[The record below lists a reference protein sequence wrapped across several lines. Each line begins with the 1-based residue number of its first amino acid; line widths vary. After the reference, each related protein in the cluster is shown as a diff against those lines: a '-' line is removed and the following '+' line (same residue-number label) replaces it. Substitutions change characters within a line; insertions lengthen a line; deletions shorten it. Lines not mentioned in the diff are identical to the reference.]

1 MFKPSRLSLAVAI
14 SFAPGMSWA
23 AGDDQ
28 PQMLEPMEIIGDA
41 SAAQTLPGSGYVVG
55 DQQLKTEVEADI
67 NQVLKT
73 VPGVYVREEE
83 GLGLRPNIGIR
94 GATAERSSNVTL
106 MEDGILIAPAP
117 YSNPAAYYFPTFKRM
132 SSLEVLKGA
141 PLLRYGPQTTGG
153 VINLISTPIPNERQ
167 GYVETVTNERGS
179 TDVHATYGDTN
190 GDWGYLVET
199 VQRSAQGFKD
209 IDRSNRNSGFD
220 ISDYVG
226 KLRWQG
232 ERQSVTAKL
241 QYSEETSN
249 SSYLGLT
256 DADFSQDPN
265 RRYGLSSIDQMNNTH
280 SGITLTHQLKDN
292 LDS

>member
-14 SFAPGMSWA
+14 SLAPSLNWA
-23 AGDDQ
+23 AGDEQ
-28 PQMLEPMEIIGDA
+28 PEMLEPMEIIGDA

-55 DQQLKTEVEADI
+55 EQQMKTEVETDI

-117 YSNPAAYYFPTFKRM
+117 YSNPAAYYFPTLKRM
-132 SSLEVLKGA
+132 SSLEALKGA

-153 VINLISTPIPNERQ
+153 VVNLISTPIPDQRQ
-167 GYVETVTNERGS
+167 GYIESVTNDRGS
-179 TDVHATYGDTN
+179 TDVHVTYGDTV
-190 GDWGYLVET
+190 GDWGYLLET
-199 VQRSAQGFKD
+199 VQRSAKGFKE
-209 IDRSNRNSGFD
+209 IDRSNRDTGFD
-220 ISDYVG
+220 IEDYVG

-232 ERQSVTAKL
+232 VLFIWSML
-241 QYSEETSN
+241 
-249 SSYLGLT
+249 
-256 DADFSQDPN
+256 
-265 RRYGLSSIDQMNNTH
+265 
-280 SGITLTHQLKDN
+280 DN
-292 LDS
+292 P

>member
-14 SFAPGMSWA
+14 SLAPGMSWA

-67 NQVLKT
+67 SQVLKT

-83 GLGLRPNIGIR
+83 GQGLRPNIGIR

-106 MEDGILIAPAP
+106 MEDGVLIAPAP
-117 YSNPAAYYFPTFKRM
+117 YSNPAAYYFPTLKRM

-153 VINLISTPIPNERQ
+153 VINLISAPIPDKQKATSKPSPTTADPPTFMQPMATR
-167 GYVETVTNERGS
+167 TVTGVTCLKRS
-179 TDVHATYGDTN
+179 
-190 GDWGYLVET
+190 
-199 VQRSAQGFKD
+199 SAQRKAS
-209 IDRSNRNSGFD
+209 R
-220 ISDYVG
+220 
-226 KLRWQG
+226 
-232 ERQSVTAKL
+232 
-241 QYSEETSN
+241 
-249 SSYLGLT
+249 
-256 DADFSQDPN
+256 
-265 RRYGLSSIDQMNNTH
+265 
-280 SGITLTHQLKDN
+280 TLTEATATVA
-292 LDS
+292 STSVIMSVSCAGREIARA